1 MIDLLSKRHAR
12 SIDAGA
18 RQRAMIDY
26 LKAMVICNPLS
37 IERIHAVFF
46 DRDRSFLGDAPLGQG
61 GVGSLTLRMREVFG
75 KALAMDAHGFIIAH
89 NHPSGNCR
97 PSQHDIDA
105 TARLN
110 SIARSLDIELF
121 DHLIFTQHAVYSM
134 RAGGQL

>member
-1 MIDLLSKRHAR
+1 MIELLSKRHAR
-12 SIDAGA
+12 SVDARA

-26 LKAMVICNPLS
+26 LKAMVICNTLS
-37 IERIHAVFF
+37 IERIHVVFF

-61 GVGSLTLRMREVFG
+61 VEGSLTLRMREVFG

-110 SIARSLDIELF
+110 SIVRSLDIELF
-121 DHLIFTQHAVYSM
+121 DHLIFTQQAVYSM